1 MTSRCWHAVSITIK
15 RALLK
20 EDDNVVE
27 HPRFVDFFLALP
39 PTKID
44 RLDAAAI
51 RTCKEQPYGVMCG
64 EEGSI
69 LSKKKSADRERTPR

>member
-1 MTSRCWHAVSITIK
+1 MPSARRLILAVLV
-15 RALLK
+15 LLLLLYYIIH
-20 EDDNVVE
+20 DD
-27 HPRFVDFFLALP
+27 
-39 PTKID
+39 
-44 RLDAAAI
+44 DAAAI